1 MFTQVIQEMK
11 VRQHKPGYCQ
21 RIADYQQII
30 VELNEAL
37 AAIRPGHL
45 H

>member
-1 MFTQVIQEMK
+1 MFAEVIKEMK
-11 VRQHKPGYCQ
+11 VRQHKPGSCD

-37 AAIRPGHL
+37 AAIRPVHL